1 MSVYPYFNYGVA
13 PYMNSRVYT
22 GAAQS
27 ITGDIGFAANADIV
41 ITWLDDGTN
50 PALANGIIS
59 IYAHNRWGTDD
70 NVIDHR
76 LYVFAK
82 YAALPAPIIT
92 VPVKEF
98 LNAGNAGAN
107 PQYSIAYVSGAGQQG
122 YWTNYGG
129 IWYRI
134 VQATNHGIVN
144 VYANLNPAVPGIPP
158 TGIDATK
165 YSISVRQS
173 DLNYIATQQPKPEQN
188 THVPALFPSSGR
200 YDLCWMNNSLHSQ
213 LHDAAFYIMPDGFR
227 EYDEIPDRTELNSRV
242 AGEKALYEDEF
253 LTAGQIEGSANV
265 TLRWRN
271 LDGSLTGYSTDAA
284 KGGNLV
290 IEATGGG
297 GGTSNVEG
305 RTYGPF
311 HTNPAATIYYDET
324 TATIR
329 FQDEPLWY
337 TDAMVSIADTK
348 LPIQFDLIGD
358 PLANPTTSI
367 IRARAVNNNLHCSV
381 TPLSGINY
389 YPMALANAPVL
400 DDYTV
405 NHIRFV
411 DTQNI
416 TWNVLGDVMPTL
428 MPDGSTAVRQ
438 GIIINPV
445 LNGLYVNWNVRS
457 GNHQYFNSGKNIRQ
471 VISNDPE
478 EPLPPSQMSTFSVD
492 SLDTVDFWGK
502 NGVVCTLIGATN
514 NRLQVVVDRKL
525 TIEGGSYP
533 PLSNT
538 TYIRFDSN
546 IGAGTLN
553 TGGSIRYNIG
563 INDPNV
569 DINYIG
575 FNDLGS
581 YTSRLPALPITFSV
595 HDGLDS
601 AGWEDGVGAKTIRG
615 FYPRQTGRFSS
626 QWSKSYNLNDNYRT
640 VSAVQPILEVGF
652 WGWNDANSSR
662 NIICSN
668 ARFDSP
674 LESSIYAAR
683 IDPLLIGAP
692 DGYALSMSFDEGL
705 YQIDVTVQGIMG
717 MNPGNQ
723 PFNPII
729 SQALHLHLFARPQNI
744 PFPDVL
750 QSKVL
755 QSLDVMKNYTV
766 VPYIANQPGQDTHTW
781 YRQANASRPWSMQG
795 SGLFWLRGLEHIST
809 VLTLN
814 TGGYNNEFYY
824 QVCYVKMSCV
834 KVANVAD
841 IHTHPKKIDVDSDP
855 TMYNYAPQR
864 WHDMIF
870 Y

>member
-1 MSVYPYFNYGVA
+1 MATYDGLVPFMNQRKPGAVLLQDNPFPPNDPGARRFALGGNIEFTWLESREPDPNNPGGFRNFVENSFEHNYGNFLNIDA
-13 PYMNSRVYT
+13 HSRWATISSQEQHDSIAAFYT
-22 GAAQS
+22 VLPAVITYPSLVNRTALNA
-27 ITGDIGFAANADIV
+27 ITGVEFETAFVTSDNTYWTWKGRWVRYVQKVLIGTTTVFSDTYQIYRIIVPQNDI
-41 ITWLDDGTN
+41 
-50 PALANGIIS
+50 
-59 IYAHNRWGTDD
+59 
-70 NVIDHR
+70 
-76 LYVFAK
+76 
-82 YAALPAPIIT
+82 PIIR
-92 VPVKEF
+92 
-98 LNAGNAGAN
+98 AGIKAGE
-107 PQYSIAYVSGAGQQG
+107 Y
-122 YWTNYGG
+122 
-129 IWYRI
+129 
-134 VQATNHGIVN
+134 
-144 VYANLNPAVPGIPP
+144 
-158 TGIDATK
+158 
-165 YSISVRQS
+165 
-173 DLNYIATQQPKPEQN
+173 
-188 THVPALFPSSGR
+188 
-200 YDLCWMNNSLHSQ
+200 YDLCWFNNNRHAKQ
-213 LHDAAFYIMPDGFR
+213 FDATFNILPGGYRI
-227 EYDEIPDRTELNSRV
+227 YDEIPDRTELNTRV

-271 LDGSLTGYSTDAA
+271 IDGSLTGYTTDAA

-297 GGTSNVEG
+297 GNSAVQG

-311 HTNPAATIYYDET
+311 HDQPPASIYYDET
-324 TATIR
+324 TSTIR

-348 LPIQFDLIGD
+348 LPIEFDVIGD
-358 PLANPTTSI
+358 PVLNPTTSV
-367 IRARAVNNNLHCSV
+367 IRARAINNNLHCSV
-381 TPLSGINY
+381 TQIGGVNY

-400 DDYTV
+400 TDWTV

-411 DTQNI
+411 NTANI
-416 TWNVLGDVMPTL
+416 NWNVLGDVMPTL

-438 GIIINPV
+438 GIIVNPI
-445 LNGLYVNWNVRS
+445 LNGLYANWNVRS

-471 VISNDPE
+471 VIGNDPE
-478 EPLPPSQMSTFSVD
+478 EPLPTTQMSTFPID

-502 NGVVCTLIGATN
+502 NGVVCTLIGATA

-546 IGAGTLN
+546 IGSGSLN

-569 DINYIG
+569 EINYVG
-575 FNDLGS
+575 YNDLGS

-601 AGWEDGVGAKTIRG
+601 SGWEDGVGAKTVRG
-615 FYPRQTGRFSS
+615 FYPRQTGRFAS
-626 QWSKSYNLNDNYRT
+626 QWSKNYNLNDNYRT
-640 VSAVQPILEVGF
+640 VSNIQPILEVGF
-652 WGWNDANSSR
+652 WGWSDANSTR

-668 ARFDSP
+668 ARYDSP
-674 LESSIYAAR
+674 LENTVYAAK

-692 DGYALSMSFDEGL
+692 EGYALSLAFDEGL

-729 SQALHLHLFARPQNI
+729 SQALHLHLFARPHDNNT
-744 PFPDVL
+744 FPDVL

-795 SGLFWLRGLEHIST
+795 GGLFWLRGLEHISS

-834 KVANVAD
+834 KVSNVAD
-841 IHTHPKKIDVDSDP
+841 IHTDPIKIDTDTDP